1 MASLVGTLMKGQ
13 HMQQYVTSTTT
24 CPPNKK
30 RRVNSL
36 TSGLA
41 PINSMS
47 MTTVEPQASPVA
59 STQCVAGDHQVPAPV
74 SSLPVQANHMQAPP
88 TPPMSNLTHKD
99 ESLGA
104 LSLSG
109 FDDEILATLQEA
121 FDMEDDVIV
130 NNEPPLDTPDS
141 TVSCSSSAAPIP
153 SGAFNEPDPELVEK
167 LRNSL
172 SQLPKAMQELFV
184 ERLVK
189 VVVSP
194 ENFQNQV
201 EAVNALAL
209 AAAEEA
215 KRRVETMGG
224 SVESNNTQSIEL
236 ATAVLASFLSK
247 YGAALEAPAQ
257 Q

>member
-1 MASLVGTLMKGQ
+1 
-13 HMQQYVTSTTT
+13 
-24 CPPNKK
+24 
-30 RRVNSL
+30 
-36 TSGLA
+36 
-41 PINSMS
+41 
-47 MTTVEPQASPVA
+47 
-59 STQCVAGDHQVPAPV
+59 
-74 SSLPVQANHMQAPP
+74 
-88 TPPMSNLTHKD
+88 
-99 ESLGA
+99 
-104 LSLSG
+104 
-109 FDDEILATLQEA
+109 
-121 FDMEDDVIV
+121 
-130 NNEPPLDTPDS
+130 
-141 TVSCSSSAAPIP
+141 
-153 SGAFNEPDPELVEK
+153 
-167 LRNSL
+167 
-172 SQLPKAMQELFV
+172 MQELFV